1 MSDKHSVFI
10 AVGSNLGDKL
20 ANCKKGIVNLE
31 KSGKST
37 LTGHS
42 QFYKTEPVD
51 YKEQGWFINCMV
63 KVETVLEPLEL
74 LDELKSIEHRA
85 GRKVDSIRFGPRVL
99 DLDIILYDDIILNTP
114 RLVIPHYKMHK
125 RRFVLKPICDIEP
138 EIIHPVLNM
147 NMRSLLD
154 LLNYKNQDIFLI

>member
-20 ANCKKGIVNLE
+20 ANCKKGIVSLE

-37 LTGHS
+37 LAGHS

-51 YKEQGWFINCMV
+51 YKEQDWFVNCMV
-63 KVETVLEPLEL
+63 KAETVLEPLEL
-74 LDELKSIEHRA
+74 LDELKSIERRA
-85 GRKVDSIRFGPRVL
+85 GRKLDSIRFGPRVL

-147 NMRSLLD
+147 NMRNLLD
-154 LLNYKNQDIFLI
+154 LLDHKNQDIFLI